1 MPDNKPFPEI
11 NGLLSGLRTFDNP
24 SRPSPSPTV
33 VQEQTTDALSDQPAT
48 FTPVEP
54 MEATTLW
61 DEFMNNLREY
71 PRRCRKPDRLVYHID
86 KDIADSISE
95 CNIEKRSNSDIINAI
110 LRTFL
115 SQNLDHFNQYRQESK
130 TLFDAKRTLS

>member
-48 FTPVEP
+48 FTPAEP

-61 DEFMNNLREY
+61 DEFMNN
-71 PRRCRKPDRLVYHID
+71 
-86 KDIADSISE
+86 
-95 CNIEKRSNSDIINAI
+95 
-110 LRTFL
+110 
-115 SQNLDHFNQYRQESK
+115 
-130 TLFDAKRTLS
+130 